1 MDTARRHRG
10 HGRDVRG
17 TRDFCPRA
25 LAVVGFLAFLVL
37 AVPVPLRGADVRA
50 EAAFHE
56 LEDKLL
62 LQKSL
67 RFKFSIASDG
77 PVGISLR
84 GQVRLRSGNRAEIEF
99 TGTFQS
105 KPVNTR
111 FESDG
116 KTMRWTAGEQK
127 FELPTPT
134 ALNEAI
140 VIGLTRMGLLQ
151 NILALL
157 AGAPPEHADG
167 TVQDWVRVSDFFFA
181 APDPATKLRGRSIQF
196 GITVADKDVGIASCW
211 ISPLTRLPVER
222 RQTVHFPA
230 GDVRIVET
238 YEFPE

>member
-1 MDTARRHRG
+1 MDIAWRHRG
-10 HGRDVRG
+10 PGSHIRG
-17 TRDFCPRA
+17 TRGLCPRA
-25 LAVVGFLAFLVL
+25 LALLGLLAILAI
-37 AVPVPLRGADVRA
+37 AVPVPVRAADVRA
-50 EAAFHE
+50 ESAFHE

-77 PVGISLR
+77 SEDISLR

-99 TGTFQS
+99 AGTCQS

-116 KTMRWTAGEQK
+116 KTMRWTVGEQK
-127 FELPTPT
+127 FELPTPR

-140 VIGLTRMGLLQ
+140 IIGLTRMGLFD
-151 NILALL
+151 NIFALL
-157 AGAPPEHADG
+157 SGGPPEHADG
-167 TVQDWVRVSDFFFA
+167 TVQDWVHVSDFFFA

-196 GITVADKDVGIASCW
+196 AITVADKDVGTASCW

-222 RQTVHFPA
+222 RQTVRLPA
-230 GDVRIVET
+230 GDVRIIET